1 MIARPLY
8 INQLWSLKD
17 KHIIKVVSGIRRSGK
32 STLFELIKEK
42 LIQNN
47 VSDEQIISINFE
59 DPQWTQL
66 LDWNQLY
73 DYINSRLLPDKKNYV
88 FLDEIQNVKDFQR
101 AADGLFIK
109 ENVDLYL
116 TGSNS
121 KYQLGKWATMLSGRY
136 IEISILPLSF
146 KEYISAVGADNLSQ
160 KFQKYMQYSSFPQ
173 ALEFDTTDDTKKYLM
188 GIYNTILVKDISE
201 SHKIRDLGRLERLI
215 KFMADNIGKETSPY
229 NIAQTMKTDGIII
242 NERTVESY
250 IKAFRDSY
258 ILYRADRYDIK
269 GKKLLKTL
277 SKYYIVDVGL
287 RYLLLGDRQI
297 NSGQMLENIVY
308 LELLRRNQNV
318 YVGKIDAVRKKNT
331 APQEQIITKE
341 VDFVVEN
348 NNITQYYQVA
358 DTVIAEATLKREL
371 ASLNAIKDHNQKFLL
386 TMDYLPD
393 TSYNGIVRY
402 NIIDWL
408 LQ

>member
-1 MIARPLY
+1 
-8 INQLWSLKD
+8 
-17 KHIIKVVSGIRRSGK
+17 
-32 STLFELIKEK
+32 
-42 LIQNN
+42 
-47 VSDEQIISINFE
+47 
-59 DPQWTQL
+59 
-66 LDWNQLY
+66 
-73 DYINSRLLPDKKNYV
+73 
-88 FLDEIQNVKDFQR
+88 
-101 AADGLFIK
+101 
-109 ENVDLYL
+109 
-116 TGSNS
+116 
-121 KYQLGKWATMLSGRY
+121 
-136 IEISILPLSF
+136 
-146 KEYISAVGADNLSQ
+146 
-160 KFQKYMQYSSFPQ
+160 
-173 ALEFDTTDDTKKYLM
+173 
-188 GIYNTILVKDISE
+188 
-201 SHKIRDLGRLERLI
+201 
-215 KFMADNIGKETSPY
+215 
-229 NIAQTMKTDGIII
+229 MKTDGIII

-250 IKAFRDSY
+250 IKAFRNSY

-277 SKYYIVDVGL
+277 SKYYIVDIGL

-308 LELLRRNQNV
+308 LELLRRNQSV
-318 YVGKIDAVRKKNT
+318 YVGKIDAVRKKDADT
-331 APQEQIITKE
+331 QEQIITKE